1 MPETKFPTEIID
13 LPSKGYFYPEKS
25 PLSSGTVEL
34 KYMTAKDEDVL
45 TSQNLIAKG
54 TVLDVLLANLMI
66 DKKIKVSDLLIG
78 DKNALLI
85 AARVLAYGKNYEFEL
100 VSPVTGE
107 PTTHNLDLTSLKD
120 IPVDFSKLP
129 KGKNEFE
136 FSLPTSKRVIKYK
149 LLTSGDVD
157 NIDREAKS
165 LNKISDID
173 RTLTTRLKSMI
184 IEVDG
189 NTEKQTINNFVDN
202 EFFAVDSL
210 AFREHIVDN
219 TPDIDLEIS
228 VDIDGEEVE
237 VAVPMTVQFFWPSSR
252 V

>member
-1 MPETKFPTEIID
+1 M
-13 LPSKGYFYPEKS
+13 
-25 PLSSGTVEL
+25 
-34 KYMTAKDEDVL
+34 
-45 TSQNLIAKG
+45 
-54 TVLDVLLANLMI
+54 
-66 DKKIKVSDLLIG
+66 
-78 DKNALLI
+78 
-85 AARVLAYGKNYEFEL
+85 
-100 VSPVTGE
+100 
-107 PTTHNLDLTSLKD
+107 
-120 IPVDFSKLP
+120 P
-129 KGKNEFE
+129 KGQNEFE
-136 FSLPTSKRVIKYK
+136 FSLPTSKRNIKYK

-157 NIDREAKS
+157 DIDRLAKS

-189 NTEKQTINNFVDN
+189 STEKQDVSKFVDN

-210 AFREHIVDN
+210 AFREYIADS

-237 VAVPMTVQFFWPSSR
+237 VTVPMTVQFFWPSSR

>member
-1 MPETKFPTEIID
+1 MPETKFPPEIID

-54 TVLDVLLANLMI
+54 IVLDVLLANLMI

-252 V
+252 I

>member
-34 KYMTAKDEDVL
+34 KYMKAKDEDVL

-54 TVLDVLLANLMI
+54 IVLDVLLANLMI

-252 V
+252 I

>member
-54 TVLDVLLANLMI
+54 IVLDVLLANLMI

-78 DKNALLI
+78 DKNAIMI

-252 V
+252 I

>member
-1 MPETKFPTEIID
+1 MPETKFPPEIID

-54 TVLDVLLANLMI
+54 IVLDVLLANLMI

-157 NIDREAKS
+157 DIDREAKS

-252 V
+252 I

>member
-54 TVLDVLLANLMI
+54 IVLDVLLANLMI

-210 AFREHIVDN
+210 AFR
-219 TPDIDLEIS
+219 
-228 VDIDGEEVE
+228 
-237 VAVPMTVQFFWPSSR
+237 
-252 V
+252 

>member
-54 TVLDVLLANLMI
+54 IVLDVLLANLMI

-107 PTTHNLDLTSLKD
+107 PTTHNLELTSSVLYLFP
-120 IPVDFSKLP
+120 ISY
-129 KGKNEFE
+129 
-136 FSLPTSKRVIKYK
+136 S
-149 LLTSGDVD
+149 
-157 NIDREAKS
+157 NIDKFNYFKS
-165 LNKISDID
+165 IYKYLNLFYD
-173 RTLTTRLKSMI
+173 LVI
-184 IEVDG
+184 IF
-189 NTEKQTINNFVDN
+189 I
-202 EFFAVDSL
+202 
-210 AFREHIVDN
+210 
-219 TPDIDLEIS
+219 
-228 VDIDGEEVE
+228 
-237 VAVPMTVQFFWPSSR
+237 
-252 V
+252 

>member
-54 TVLDVLLANLMI
+54 VVLDVLLANLI
-66 DKKIKVSDLLIG
+66 VDKNIKVSDLLIG

-85 AARVLAYGKNYEFEL
+85 AARVLAYGKEYEFE
-100 VSPVTGE
+100 VFSPVTGE
-107 PTTHNLDLTSLKD
+107 PTTHTLDLTTLKD
-120 IPVDFSKLP
+120 VPVDFSKMP
-129 KGKNEFE
+129 KGQNEFE
-136 FSLPTSKRVIKYK
+136 FSLPTSKRNIKYK

-157 NIDREAKS
+157 DIDREAKS

-189 NTEKQTINNFVDN
+189 STEKQVINNFVDN

-210 AFREHIVDN
+210 SFRDYISES

-237 VAVPMTVQFFWPSSR
+237 ITVPMTVQFFWPSSR
-252 V
+252 I

>member
-1 MPETKFPTEIID
+1 
-13 LPSKGYFYPEKS
+13 
-25 PLSSGTVEL
+25 
-34 KYMTAKDEDVL
+34 
-45 TSQNLIAKG
+45 
-54 TVLDVLLANLMI
+54 
-66 DKKIKVSDLLIG
+66 
-78 DKNALLI
+78 
-85 AARVLAYGKNYEFEL
+85 
-100 VSPVTGE
+100 
-107 PTTHNLDLTSLKD
+107 
-120 IPVDFSKLP
+120 
-129 KGKNEFE
+129 
-136 FSLPTSKRVIKYK
+136 
-149 LLTSGDVD
+149 
-157 NIDREAKS
+157 
-165 LNKISDID
+165 
-173 RTLTTRLKSMI
+173 MI

>member
-54 TVLDVLLANLMI
+54 IVLDVLLANLMI

-219 TPDIDLEIS
+219 TQDIDLEIS
-228 VDIDGEEVE
+228 VDIEGEEVE
-237 VAVPMTVQFFWPSSR
+237 VSVPMTVQFFWPSSR

>member
-54 TVLDVLLANLMI
+54 IVLDVLLANLMI

-157 NIDREAKS
+157 DIDREAKS

-252 V
+252 I

>member
-54 TVLDVLLANLMI
+54 IVLDVLLANLMI

-189 NTEKQTINNFVDN
+189 DTEKQTINNFVDN

>member
-54 TVLDVLLANLMI
+54 IVLDVLLANLMI

-157 NIDREAKS
+157 DIDREAKS

-210 AFREHIVDN
+210 SFRDYISES
-219 TPDIDLEIS
+219 TPDIDLEVS

-237 VAVPMTVQFFWPSSR
+237 ITVPMTVQFFWPSSR

>member
-13 LPSKGYFYPEKS
+13 IPSKGYFYPEKS

-34 KYMTAKDEDVL
+34 KYMTAKDEDIL

-54 TVLDVLLANLMI
+54 IVLDVLLANLMV

-100 VSPVTGE
+100 ISPVTGE

-120 IPVDFSKLP
+120 VPVDFSKMP
-129 KGKNEFE
+129 KGQNEFE
-136 FSLPTSKRVIKYK
+136 FTLPTSKRVIKYK

-157 NIDREAKS
+157 DIDRLAKS

-189 NTEKQTINNFVDN
+189 STEKQDVSKFVDN

-210 AFREHIVDN
+210 AFREYIADS

-237 VAVPMTVQFFWPSSR
+237 VTVPMTVQFFWPSSR

>member
-54 TVLDVLLANLMI
+54 IVLDVLLANLMI

>member
-54 TVLDVLLANLMI
+54 IVLDVLLANLMI

-228 VDIDGEEVE
+228 VHIDGEEVE